1 MSVDKPT
8 LSVRSKTKGIISVKT
23 FRFVYGV
30 PVVLVLIVGCR
41 NGNSS
46 GPATSGDPGLK
57 PAQRAAAETNAD
69 QPSAVSQPETPAGVK
84 EKESVPDP
92 LRGTVKETMRAGAY
106 TYILLA
112 TDSGEHWAAARALP
126 VAVGDEV
133 ELAGLA
139 AMPKFHSPT
148 LKRTFDVI
156 QFAGSAKVIGGGD
169 GLGAKTAGAEAL
181 SAALPSGHPSID
193 DVAVPPAAGAS
204 AATRAADLVAE
215 STAVSVA
222 DLHAKKAELDGKL
235 VRIRGKVVKANRGI
249 LGSNWLHIRD
259 GTGAP
264 PENDIT
270 VTSKTGF
277 AAKGNTVVIIGTVA
291 LDRDFGSGYKYDV
304 IVENAVVRVEDE

>member
-8 LSVRSKTKGIISVKT
+8 LSVRSKTKGIISVIR

-46 GPATSGDPGLK
+46 GPVTSGDPGLK

-84 EKESVPDP
+84 ENESVPDP

-156 QFAGSAKVIGGGD
+156 QFVGSAKVIGGGD
-169 GLGAKTAGAEAL
+169 GSDADVGEAQAP
-181 SAALPSGHPSID
+181 SSELPSGHPPVG
-193 DVAVPPAAGAS
+193 DVVEPPAAG
-204 AATRAADLVAE
+204 TRAPTQSADIDAE
-215 STAVSVA
+215 SNEVTVA
-222 DLHAKKAELDGKL
+222 QLFARKAELVGKL

-277 AAKGNTVVIIGTVA
+277 AAKGSTVVIVGTVA
-291 LDRDFGSGYKYDV
+291 LDRDFGSGYKYDL
-304 IVENAVVRVEDE
+304 IVENAAVRVEDE